1 MWRRLAIPLVV
12 LLLVQACGQI
22 TLPQAESTPT
32 SAILQDPIAQV
43 MSVTAPIEPSVTF
56 LPTYTKIPTTAAPT
70 STSPTA
76 TGTPYPITPTPT
88 LTACM
93 RAGGR
98 VEVYEF
104 TTTLL
109 PAPLVYRIYLPP
121 CYDEEP
127 ERSYPVLYLI
137 HGQTYTDTQWDHL
150 GVPETA
156 DRLITAGEVGP
167 FIVVMPRDRIWL
179 EPTEDNF
186 GLAVEQS
193 LVPWVDEHYR
203 TIPDRAH
210 RAIGGL
216 SRGAAWAVHI
226 GISHWE
232 MFSAVGVH
240 SGFVFQTDIQP
251 IYLWLYNT
259 PPGMFPRI
267 YIDIGDDDRPE
278 MIKGATWLEDL
289 LVKFDVPHE
298 WHMFVGE
305 HEEAYWQAH
314 VEDYLRWYTQDWKN

>member
-1 MWRRLAIPLVV
+1 
-12 LLLVQACGQI
+12 
-22 TLPQAESTPT
+22 
-32 SAILQDPIAQV
+32 
-43 MSVTAPIEPSVTF
+43 
-56 LPTYTKIPTTAAPT
+56 
-70 STSPTA
+70 
-76 TGTPYPITPTPT
+76 
-88 LTACM
+88 M

-104 TTTLL
+104 TTSLL

-121 CYDEEP
+121 CYDEDL

-156 DRLITAGEVGP
+156 DRLIAAGEVGP

-203 TIPDRAH
+203 TIPDRTH

-216 SRGAAWAVHI
+216 SRGAAWAVNI

-278 MIKGATWLEDL
+278 MIKGATWLEEL

-314 VEDYLRWYTQDWKN
+314 VEDYLRWYTLDWKN